1 MADLFSTIKTLL
13 NRTKDNNQNG
23 GKEPPPKKEK
33 ESVANFSMNEG
44 DHGKIFGVSRKVV
57 SGIFIVIVTIFAIAF
72 ITATSDDPKQNQR
85 ADSNLENEKPA
96 SDGTNTMTGLP
107 KDYKNYLD
115 NQNFRRAEDRHG
127 ANRQQQQ
134 QQQAKTEEDRRKQ
147 EEARQRAEREAA
159 AARLQNARPSA
170 AELAVNTPNY
180 VAQQQALVAAQMR
193 ALEGAQNGGQPQQP
207 QSQRNQA
214 IEFSISNHG
223 NSQPADSNNADAG
236 ASGSSGTQYMQTSTG
251 SVGPYKMNAIAP
263 TENSIQAGTV
273 IPATLCTG
281 INSNVDGVVTAIFQ
295 YDTYDSLTGN
305 AVLIPAGT
313 KILGM
318 YDGKA
323 ASESG
328 RIKIEFT
335 QLIFPNGTSYSISPD
350 TFLAMDGA
358 GYSGIKGKVDH
369 HTDRSISAGAIGAGI
384 AALGSIAAGNVN
396 NSNNTYS
403 AGQLAMQGAMAN
415 IINATSAI
423 FQKSANVKDTVSVKP
438 GHSFMIYVANPVQF

>member
-1 MADLFSTIKTLL
+1 MDFINQIKTLFK
-13 NRTKDNNQNG
+13 RTKDNTQNG

-115 NQNFRRAEDRHG
+115 NQNFRRAEERHG

-193 ALEGAQNGGQPQQP
+193 ALEGVQNGGQPQQQQP
-207 QSQRNQA
+207 QRNQA

-223 NSQPADSNNADAG
+223 NSQPAASNNADAG
-236 ASGSSGTQYMQTSTG
+236 ANGSTGTQYIQTSTG
-251 SVGPYKMNAIAP
+251 SAGPYKMNAIAP

-295 YDTYDSLTGN
+295 YDTYDSMTGN
-305 AVLIPAGT
+305 SVLIPAGT

-335 QLIFPNGTSYSISPD
+335 QLIFPNGTSYPISPD

-369 HTDRSISAGAIGAGI
+369 HTDCSISAGAIGAGI

-396 NSNNTYS
+396 NSSNTYS

-415 IINATSAI
+415 IINATSSI